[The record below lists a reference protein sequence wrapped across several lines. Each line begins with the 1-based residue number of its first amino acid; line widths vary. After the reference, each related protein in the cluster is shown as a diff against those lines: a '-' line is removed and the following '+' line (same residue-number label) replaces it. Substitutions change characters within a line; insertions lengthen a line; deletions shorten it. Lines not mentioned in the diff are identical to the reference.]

1 METTRVMRAS
11 GAAGVLAAVL
21 ILVGLYFAT
30 AWGRPGIDADG
41 VALAAWAQREEGAI
55 EIGVYYLLVPGLL
68 LFLCMFAALA
78 GLLPA
83 DAISTRLAGYGALAF
98 FVFFAAA
105 GVLSSTTASSFGFY
119 NGFED
124 PTAVTVFTGLSAGY
138 HLQFVGVWSLAMTML
153 ATAVG
158 LRYSVAISSPLY
170 GASIVLAALAVAASF
185 FGFGVIFCLVWML
198 AVGIGLL
205 RWTPS
210 ANAAIDPIGEAVPRR
225 GRGQ

>member
-1 METTRVMRAS
+1 MESTRVMRAS

-21 ILVGLYFAT
+21 ILGGVYLTIMGISGTPA
-30 AWGRPGIDADG
+30 IDADPG
-41 VALAAWAQREEGAI
+41 AWAAWAQREEVAI
-55 EIGVYYLLVPGLL
+55 EIGVYVLLVPGLL

-78 GLLPA
+78 RLLPA
-83 DAISTRLAGYGALAF
+83 DAMATRLAGYGALAF
-98 FVFFAAA
+98 FVFFTAA

-124 PTAVTVFTGLSAGY
+124 PTAITVFTGASAGY

-158 LRYSVAISSPLY
+158 LRHSAAISMRLY
-170 GASIVLAALAVAASF
+170 VASIVLAALAVAASF
-185 FGFGVIFCLVWML
+185 IGFGVIFCLVWIL
-198 AVGIGLL
+198 AVDIGLL

-210 ANAAIDPIGEAVPRR
+210 RNAAIDRVAEADPN
-225 GRGQ
+225 